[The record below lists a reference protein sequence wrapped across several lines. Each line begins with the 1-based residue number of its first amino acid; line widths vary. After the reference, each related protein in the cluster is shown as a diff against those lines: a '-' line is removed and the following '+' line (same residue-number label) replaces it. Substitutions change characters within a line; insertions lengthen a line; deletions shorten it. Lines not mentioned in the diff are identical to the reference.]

1 MDKRTAIK
9 IIKKYI
15 KFLQENNYEV
25 QKAYIFGSYAKGNY
39 DDNSDIDLAIILK
52 NLKNGFNIQVDLMK
66 IRRKFD
72 TRIEPHPFDEK
83 DFNSSNPLV
92 NEILNTGIKVF

>member
-52 NLKNGFNIQVDLMK
+52 NLKNGFNIQLLLKTQSD
-66 IRRKFD
+66 
-72 TRIEPHPFDEK
+72 
-83 DFNSSNPLV
+83 
-92 NEILNTGIKVF
+92 

>member
-92 NEILNTGIKVF
+92 NEILNTGIKVL